1 MQLTLC
7 NLRCVTC
14 VVQLALELQ
23 GKNKDGKAVS
33 EILEKVDLVNFAK
46 RKPNTLS
53 GGQKQ
58 RDAIARALSSK
69 IPR

>member
-1 MQLTLC
+1 MSCTL
-7 NLRCVTC
+7 RYATC

-58 RDAIARALSSK
+58 RVAIARALSSK